1 MLDWK
6 LVSIIMYIVIY
17 KIIIANSG
25 ITTNAITLETFFKLY
40 VLALVR
46 HIINK
51 TTIVARFARQTNK
64 RNKLRNRHR
73 QYLYSNHIAASD
85 YHCGVPE

>member
-6 LVSIIMYIVIY
+6 LVSIIIYIVIY

-64 RNKLRNRHR
+64 YLNKLDFVIN
-73 QYLYSNHIAASD
+73 SSK
-85 YHCGVPE
+85 VTPEIMDDE